1 MARLRRQG
9 VLMAVSGITVAA
21 AVAGCGDPIT
31 ANHSWKSLDALVT
44 VTEKVGQTNVDGTVL
59 VGRLTD
65 AQGNPVLS
73 TVFQETCVH
82 EAVQPSTPAPS
93 YKCLAIINTG
103 PKIYV
108 AEGVADGPYGKLT
121 SLAGGSAPGSII
133 ITKLSGTQPASKPLL
148 IQISA
153 AKG

>member
-1 MARLRRQG
+1 MLGLRRRS
-9 VLMAVSGITVAA
+9 VLLGISAITVAA

-44 VTEKVGQTNVDGTVL
+44 VTEKVGQANVMGTAV

-73 TVFQETCVH
+73 TVFQETCVR
-82 EAVQPSTPAPS
+82 ETTSGSPAMA
-93 YKCLAIINTG
+93 YRCLAIINTG

-108 AEGVADGPYGKLT
+108 AGGMADGPFGKLT
-121 SLAGGSAPGSII
+121 SLAGGSAPGSIT
-133 ITKLSGTQPASKPLL
+133 ITKLSGTQPANKPVL
-148 IQISA
+148 IQITA
-153 AKG
+153 TKG

>member
-1 MARLRRQG
+1 
-9 VLMAVSGITVAA
+9 
-21 AVAGCGDPIT
+21 
-31 ANHSWKSLDALVT
+31 
-44 VTEKVGQTNVDGTVL
+44 VGQTNVDGTVL

-65 AQGNPVLS
+65 AKGNPVLS
-73 TVFQETCVH
+73 TVFQETCVRQ
-82 EAVQPSTPAPS
+82 AVQPSTPAPS

-108 AEGVADGPYGKLT
+108 AEGMADGPYGKLT
-121 SLAGGSAPGSII
+121 SLSGGSAPGSLT

-148 IQISA
+148 IQIAA